1 MDETSKDMSKDMS
14 KGKKIAI
21 IVAATVAGVIMIGG
35 ACAALAVGAVFHHR
49 QERGQARGTRTFGG
63 NESDRCGRCDGR
75 TGTTGDGYKRPQ
87 REIDQYFEEAL
98 GGLAGTLGMSPA
110 ELESELANGRNIM
123 DIAGEKGVSLDRMV
137 ESVTRVAGEIIDRE
151 VAQGDLSPAQAST
164 IKENVASDAPWILEH
179 GAVWL
184 QLELARQH

>member
-1 MDETSKDMSKDMS
+1 MAEMS
-14 KGKKIAI
+14 KGKKTVI
-21 IVAATVAGVIMIGG
+21 IVASAVVGVMVIGG
-35 ACAALAVGAVFHHR
+35 ACAALAVGVVFHHWE
-49 QERGQARGTRTFGG
+49 ERGRAGGKWSFGG
-63 NESDRCGRCDGR
+63 DENDRSRGCDGR
-75 TGTTGDGYKRPQ
+75 TGATGDGYKQPQ

-98 GGLAGTLGMSPA
+98 SGLAGTLGISPA